1 MKHKSYMDIKV
12 ASPATINGFEVGDH
26 IVIQT
31 KVDGANAA
39 IRYDAETDSIVAQSR
54 KNILN
59 TSNTLRGFYEFTQ
72 LLVKDRIKAVLRPEY
87 IIYGEWLVPHTVKY
101 PELAYNKFY
110 VYDIYDTERNNWA
123 PQEYVE
129 EIAKLLHLPYIKT
142 WYDGEFIS
150 WEHCKSF
157 LPNSAYGEVEQEGIV
172 VKNMTKLNSL
182 DNHEPF
188 YVKIVNT
195 RFKEKMERK
204 EKKSQSPEQIA
215 FEEEENNKTKTIVT
229 PARVEKLLNK
239 LVDEGIIPETWGATH
254 MATIARNIPKNVVQD
269 CIKEEPEIV
278 ATIDNFGKRAN
289 SITMKIVKDILFK
302 REDVI

>member
-87 IIYGEWLVPHTVKY
+87 ILYGEWLVPHSVKY

-172 VKNMTKLNSL
+172 IKNETKLNSL
-182 DNHEPF
+182 DSHEPF

-239 LVDEGIIPETWGATH
+239 LVDEEIVPENWGATH
-254 MATIARNIPKNVVQD
+254 MTTIARNIPKNVVED

-289 SITMKIVKDILFK
+289 SITMKIVKDILSK
-302 REDVI
+302 KESVV

>member
-87 IIYGEWLVPHTVKY
+87 ILYGEWLCKHTIQY

-204 EKKSQSPEQIA
+204 EKKAQSPEQIA

-239 LVDEGIIPETWGATH
+239 LVDEEIIPENWGATH
-254 MATIARNIPKNVVQD
+254 MTTIARNIPKNVVED

-302 REDVI
+302 KESVI

>member
-26 IVIQT
+26 IIIQT

-39 IRYDAETDSIVAQSR
+39 IRYDPETDSIVAQSR

-72 LLVKDRIKAVLRPEY
+72 LLDKEAIKEVLGADL
-87 IIYGEWLVPHTVKY
+87 ILYGEWLVSHSVSY
-101 PELAYNKFY
+101 PENAYKDFY
-110 VYDIYDTERNNWA
+110 VYDIYDTEKNEWA
-123 PQEYVE
+123 PQWFVE
-129 EIAKLLHLPYIKT
+129 QTAILLHLPYVKT

-157 LPNSAYGEVEQEGIV
+157 LPNSAYGEIEQEGIV

-204 EKKSQSPEQIA
+204 EKKAQSPEQIA

-239 LVDEGIIPETWGATH
+239 LVDEEIIPENWGATH
-254 MATIARNIPKNVVQD
+254 MTTIARNIPKNVVQD

-289 SITMKIVKDILFK
+289 SITMKIVKDILSK
-302 REDVI
+302 KESVI

>member
-12 ASPATINGFEVGDH
+12 ASSATINGFEVGDH

-39 IRYDAETDSIVAQSR
+39 IRYDPETDSIVAQSR

-72 LLVKDRIKAVLRPEY
+72 LLDKDMIKEVLGANL
-87 IIYGEWLVPHTVKY
+87 ILYGEWLVSHSVSY
-101 PELAYNKFY
+101 PENAYKDFY
-110 VYDIYDTERNNWA
+110 VYDIYDTEKNEWA
-123 PQEYVE
+123 PQWRVMMT
-129 EIAKLLHLPYIKT
+129 ARLLHLPYIKT
-142 WYDGEFIS
+142 WYEGEFIS

-204 EKKSQSPEQIA
+204 EKKAQSPEQIA

-239 LVDEGIIPETWGATH
+239 LVDEEIIPENWGATH
-254 MATIARNIPKNVVQD
+254 MTTIARNIPKNVVED

-289 SITMKIVKDILFK
+289 SITMKIVKDILSK